1 MTLNSPPS
9 PRPFRILVVDDERDN
24 RELLEVIL
32 GSEGFVV
39 STAASGAEALESLAG
54 EPADLVLLDIMMPGM
69 NGYEVVEKM
78 KGNDATKGIPVI
90 MVTALEDRNA
100 RARAAS
106 AGADDF
112 LRKPLDLSVLM
123 ARVESL
129 LPTT

>member
-1 MTLNSPPS
+1 MSLDLTRFPV
-9 PRPFRILVVDDERDN
+9 LVVDDEQDN
-24 RELLEVIL
+24 LDAFRFNFKKSFRI
-32 GSEGFVV
+32 
-39 STAASGAEALESLAG
+39 STAVSGAEALESLAG

-112 LRKPLDLSVLM
+112 LRKPLDLSVLT
-123 ARVESL
+123 ARVKSL